1 MNGAPALLAASIVVF
16 AGTVI
21 VGFVVSVTVTVK
33 VLLAAFACASVAE
46 HVTVVAP
53 NGNVDPLAGR
63 QLTATVPSKISVAD
77 AE

>member
-1 MNGAPALLAASIVVF
+1 VNGAPALLVASIVVF

-21 VGFVVSVTVTVK
+21 VGFVVSVTVTVN

-46 HVTVVAP
+46 QVTVVAP
-53 NGNVDPLAGR
+53 NGNVAPLAGT
-63 QLTATVPSKISVAD
+63 QLTATVPSKTSVAD